1 MKGRNKKWIYLVV
14 VIGLLLKFVIT
25 GLIVIFTI
33 RGTREEKLNKFPTL
47 DSRLQ
52 NTTIFG
58 TQAWQIRMNP
68 GTIDHGAI
76 KS

>member
-1 MKGRNKKWIYLVV
+1 MKGMNKKWIYLLV

-33 RGTREEKLNKFPTL
+33 RGTREEKLNKFPIL
-47 DSRLQ
+47 DSSLQ

-58 TQAWQIRMNP
+58 TQTLRTGMNP
-68 GTIDHGAI
+68 GTTFVI
-76 KS
+76 SVS

>member
-1 MKGRNKKWIYLVV
+1 MKGRNKKWIYLLV

-33 RGTREEKLNKFPTL
+33 RGTREEKLNKFPIL
-47 DSRLQ
+47 DSSLQ

-58 TQAWQIRMNP
+58 TQVLRTGMNS
-68 GTIDHGAI
+68 GTTFVI
-76 KS
+76 SVS